1 MTIVYLGTA
10 WLAGIWLA
18 SNFNWPVSVWFA
30 IGALGLAGSLFA
42 RNRINLR
49 LGLICVTAVT
59 LGGAR
64 YITAVPTIN
73 ASHIAH
79 YNDGGEITLTG
90 LVVAEPDVRDR
101 SVNLRLRAE
110 TVTLP
115 DGVETAVAG
124 DVQARVFRYPE
135 IQYGMRLQLTGRIE
149 TPPEFE
155 DFSYKDYLARQGVYS
170 LMNLPAVT
178 VLAEGQGQPLYH
190 AIFAF
195 KSRAQAAINRLIPD
209 PEAALLSGILL
220 GNDNG
225 LPPDLADAFRA
236 TGMTHII
243 AISGFNIAI
252 LIAVF
257 TGLAERFLPQRQA
270 VILALV
276 GIVLYTL
283 LVGADASVVR
293 AAIMGGLYLI
303 ASRYLGRPTFAY
315 SSLFLAGWVMTAVN
329 PFTLWDVGFQLS
341 FAATLGLMLYAEPFG
356 QWTRARLL
364 RHLSASSVN
373 QLMGW
378 LSEAALVT
386 LAAQILTL
394 PLMMFYFGQASLISF
409 PANAL
414 ILPAQPGVMI
424 WGGLAALTGMVVPA
438 IGQVFGWIVWLF
450 LAYTIGLVR
459 AFAAVPGA
467 AVPINVSPTAVL
479 VLYAIIAGLT
489 WLAKQDR
496 QKRAAALARLRH
508 NLNQRVALSGSLLGV
523 ALAAMWGASQPDGR
537 LHVAFLDVGQGDA
550 IFIQTP
556 SGRQILVDGGN
567 YPSLLNDR
575 LGRQMPFW
583 DREIDLA
590 VATHPDADH
599 VAGLVGLFERYR
611 VGRLLTDGSEMGD
624 TAVYDAVLQAAQEAG
639 TPIQQAQAGEI
650 IRIDDGVRLE
660 ILHPGPER
668 DDSNRNENSVSI
680 RLVYGDFSLLL
691 TGDAEQAGEAAML
704 ASGRPLSALLFKA
717 GHHGSDSS
725 SSRPFLEAVR
735 PQIIIISVGADNNF
749 GHPTPEMLQ
758 RAADVGAAVL
768 RTDELGTIE
777 VMSDGQAM
785 WWQAVP

>member
-1 MTIVYLGTA
+1 MTGVYLGTA

-18 SNFNWPVSVWFA
+18 SNFNWPVSTWFI
-30 IGALGLAGSLFA
+30 IGILGLVGSLFA
-42 RNRINLR
+42 QNRIGLR
-49 LGLICVTAVT
+49 LGLISVTAVGF
-59 LGGAR
+59 GGAR
-64 YITAVPTIN
+64 YITAVPAITP
-73 ASHIAH
+73 SHIAH
-79 YNDGGEITLTG
+79 YNDGDEISLTG
-90 LVVAEPDVRDR
+90 LVIAEPDVRDR

-110 TVTLP
+110 TITLP

-135 IQYGMRLQLTGRIE
+135 IEYGMRLQLTGRVE

-155 DFSYKDYLARQGVYS
+155 DFSYKNYLARQGVYS

-209 PEAALLSGILL
+209 PQAALLSGILL
-220 GNDNG
+220 GDDNG

-257 TGLAERFLPQRQA
+257 TGFAEKFLPRRPA
-270 VILALV
+270 VLLALV
-276 GIVLYTL
+276 GVALYTL

-315 SSLFLAGWVMTAVN
+315 SSLFWAGWVMTAVN

-341 FAATLGLMLYAEPFG
+341 FAATLGLMLYADPFI

-364 RHLSASSVN
+364 RRLDRRTTN
-373 QLMGW
+373 QIMGW

-394 PLMMFYFGQASLISF
+394 PLMMFYFRQVSLISF

-438 IGQVFGWIVWLF
+438 IGQVFAWIAWLF

-467 AVPINVSPTAVL
+467 AVPISVSPTAVL

-489 WLAKQDR
+489 WLAKQD
-496 QKRAAALARLRH
+496 QVKRREVIARLRR
-508 NLNQRVALSGSLLGV
+508 NFSQRAALSGSFLGLV
-523 ALAAMWGASQPDGR
+523 LIVMWGASQPDGR

-583 DREIDLA
+583 DREIDLV

-599 VAGLVGLFERYR
+599 AAGLAGLFDRYR
-611 VGRLLTDGSEMGD
+611 VGRLLTDGSQMGG
-624 TAVYDAVLQAAQEAG
+624 TAVYDAVLSAAQAAG
-639 TPIQQAQAGEI
+639 TPIHRAMAGEI

-668 DDSNRNENSVSI
+668 NDANRNENSVSF
-680 RLVYGDFSLLL
+680 RLVYGGFSLLL
-691 TGDAEQAGEAAML
+691 TGDAEQAAEAAML

-725 SSRPFLEAVR
+725 SSRPFLAAVR

-749 GHPTPEMLQ
+749 GHPTPEILQ

-777 VMSDGQAM
+777 LATDGQVM
-785 WWQAVP
+785 WWQASP